1 MNSIKKNETPKEFS
15 FGNQLIRVDKVD
27 GNPWF
32 VAKDLCDYLEL
43 TDVNKSLERLD
54 DDEKLTRKVFVSG
67 QNRSMW
73 FVNESGMYALIIRSS
88 KPKAREFRKWIT
100 NEVLPSIRKTGA
112 YKVKRRWRQR
122 PLLVSDP
129 PEKRKS
135 DYPIDRGGLWD
146 LFYRELQTYTTFSDI
161 YDACVHTKKKRAYV
175 LEVLRGRKMSW
186 PVLGFL
192 TDRANVNKVHGIEG
206 HLPIS
211 ITKPDS
217 MREQKTNLME
227 KLICTRTPQEL
238 EEERQKPINE
248 QFTISY
254 PFL

>member
-1 MNSIKKNETPKEFS
+1 MKDKE
-15 FGNQLIRVDKVD
+15 
-27 GNPWF
+27 PWF
-32 VAKDLCDYLEL
+32 VAKDVANALNI
-43 TDVNKSLERLD
+43 TWSGHTLD
-54 DDEKLTRKVFVSG
+54 QIPDAWKGSVKFTTPGGEQTMTVISEAGLYKLAFRC
-67 QNRSMW
+67 Q
-73 FVNESGMYALIIRSS
+73 SS
-88 KPKAREFRKWIT
+88 DAADKFT
-100 NEVLPSIRKTGA
+100 NVVAGEILPQIRKTGA

-135 DYPIDRGGLWD
+135 DYPIDRGGLWE

-217 MREQKTNLME
+217 MREQKTTLME

-248 QFTISY
+248 QFQISY